1 MCRIY
6 RTFKTGCNY
15 LLQIVG
21 INPTFTATKNNENGE
36 SGMTKAKWGSLG
48 LSLLVI
54 VALILWLTTGEV
66 KVASNDAPETPE
78 QQEKEPTQV
87 EVEILKAE
95 LYQPSI
101 KLQGQIEPWQKVMVS
116 ARTAGTV
123 ERLQANLGQ
132 QVKAGDPLLKLSTD
146 GRDSIVASW
155 QARIRKL
162 NADLS
167 AARKLKAR
175 NLVAEKEILSLE
187 SELAA
192 ARAELT
198 AAQLTLQHLN
208 PVAPF
213 DGVVNRREVDPGTL
227 VKVGTPLL
235 ELVQIDRLKATGQV
249 SQQTV
254 KDVQPGQAVE
264 VILLDDTRLAGVV
277 SFVASAAD
285 TATRSFAVEVVVEN
299 PERKRAA
306 GGTAT
311 LNVRLPEQQAMFIS
325 PAYLSLND
333 DGRPGVKYV
342 DSSNQVVFET
352 VKLLSISTDGA
363 WVTGLPDEI
372 LLITRGAGFVVAG
385 EVVNP
390 VDRSDKRG

>member
-1 MCRIY
+1 
-6 RTFKTGCNY
+6 
-15 LLQIVG
+15 
-21 INPTFTATKNNENGE
+21 
-36 SGMTKAKWGSLG
+36 MTKAKWGSLG

-54 VALILWLTTGEV
+54 VVLIIWMTAGEV
-66 KVASNDAPETPE
+66 KVASNDAPEMPE
-78 QQEKEPTQV
+78 QQEKEPTHV

-95 LYQPSI
+95 PYQPSI

-123 ERLQANLGQ
+123 ERLQVSLGQ
-132 QVKAGDPLLKLSTD
+132 RVKAGAPLVKLSTD
-146 GRDSIVASW
+146 GRDAVVASW

-162 NADLS
+162 KSDLS

-311 LNVRLPEQQAMFIS
+311 LNVRLPEQKAMFIS
-325 PAYLSLND
+325 PANLSLND

-342 DSSNQVVFET
+342 DSNNQVVFET

>member
-1 MCRIY
+1 
-6 RTFKTGCNY
+6 
-15 LLQIVG
+15 
-21 INPTFTATKNNENGE
+21 
-36 SGMTKAKWGSLG
+36 MTKAKWGSLG
-48 LSLLVI
+48 LSILVMVVLI
-54 VALILWLTTGEV
+54 VWMATGDV
-66 KVASNDAPETPE
+66 KIASDDAPQEPE
-78 QQEKEPTQV
+78 QSEKAPTKV
-87 EVEILKAE
+87 EVELLKAE

-101 KLQGQIEPWQKVMVS
+101 KMQGQIEPWQKVVVS

-123 ERLQANLGQ
+123 EQLRVNLGQ
-132 QVKAGDPLLKLSTD
+132 HVKAGETLLTLSTD
-146 GRDSIVASW
+146 GRDSVVASW
-155 QARIRKL
+155 RARIRKL
-162 NADLS
+162 EADLS
-167 AARKLKAR
+167 AARKLKTR

-192 ARAELT
+192 ARAEMT
-198 AAQLTLQHLN
+198 AAQLTLQHLT

-235 ELVQIDRLKATGQV
+235 ELVQVDRLKATGRV
-249 SQQTV
+249 PQQTV

-311 LNVRLPEQQAMFIS
+311 LNVRLPEQKAMFIS

-342 DSSNQVVFET
+342 DSNNEVVFET
-352 VKLLSISTDGA
+352 VKLLSISTNGA

-372 LLITRGAGFVVAG
+372 YLITRGAGFVVAG

-390 VDRSDKRG
+390 IDRSDKRG